1 MNPKPVVLR
10 DRALSDF
17 VQAVEYYSLD
27 VSHKVA
33 RSFAVGVQ
41 EAFQH
46 LSHFPASGSRRHGRE
61 LNLHDLRSW
70 PVTGFPYLIFYVEN
84 EFIVDV
90 YRVLHTSR
98 DISSSLTEDTEA

>member
-17 VQAVEYYSLD
+17 AQAVDYYSLD
-27 VSHKVA
+27 VSPQVA
-33 RSFAVGVQ
+33 RSFAAGVQ

-46 LSHFPASGSRRHGRE
+46 LSRFPASGSRRYGRE
-61 LNLHDLRSW
+61 LNLPDLRSW
-70 PVTGFPYLIFYVEN
+70 PVTGFPYLVLYVEN

-90 YRVLHTSR
+90 YRVLHTAR
-98 DISSSLTEDTEA
+98 DISSALTEGTEA